1 MVARR
6 PPLSILPA
14 VSAPPPQPPGP
25 PGSPGSAPAATA
37 GVTPAPALVGVV
49 DSGGADC
56 EMEAAVLGAAAT
68 LRAFDCAAEA
78 DLPPD
83 LGAIAALLVRSGVR
97 LTERT
102 LTRLTACRVVVR
114 AGVGYDNIDG
124 AAAGRLGIPLLN
136 VPDYGTDEVADHTM
150 ALLLASWRR
159 LLPYHDAIRAAPA
172 AGWRYDGAGPIPR
185 LTGATLG
192 VVGLGR
198 IGTAVARR
206 AVACGLRVLFFD
218 PYLPDGYDKAY
229 GFRRAATLD
238 DLLRESDCLTLHCPL
253 SAETA
258 HLLDARALALTRP
271 GLVLVNAGRGGL
283 VSLDAVEAALRAGH
297 LAAFAADVLES
308 EPPDPSHPL
317 LAALARREPW
327 VDGRVLLTPHAAF
340 YSVESL
346 RESRTKG
353 AEQVLRAVRGEPLR
367 NCVNLAH
374 LRQPRTPV
382 LGRPG

>member
-1 MVARR
+1 
-6 PPLSILPA
+6 
-14 VSAPPPQPPGP
+14 
-25 PGSPGSAPAATA
+25 
-37 GVTPAPALVGVV
+37 
-49 DSGGADC
+49 
-56 EMEAAVLGAAAT
+56 MEATVLGAAAT
-68 LRAFDCAAEA
+68 LRPLVCATEA
-78 DLPPD
+78 DLPAD
-83 LGAIAALLVRSGVR
+83 LGTITALLVRSGVR
-97 LTERT
+97 ITART
-102 LTRLTACRVVVR
+102 LTRLTACRAVVR
-114 AGVGYDNIDG
+114 AGGGHDNVDG

-136 VPDYGTDEVADHTM
+136 VPDYGTDEVADHTL

-159 LLPYHDAIRAAPA
+159 LLPYHDALRAAPA

-206 AVACGLRVLFFD
+206 AVVFGLRVLFFD

-238 DLLRESDCLTLHCPL
+238 DLLRGSDCLTLHCPL
-253 SAETA
+253 TEETA

-271 GLVLVNAGRGGL
+271 GLVLVNTGRGGL
-283 VSLDAVEAALRAGH
+283 VSLDAVTEALRAGR
-297 LAAFAADVLES
+297 LGAFAADVLEQ
-308 EPPDPSHPL
+308 EPPDPGHPL
-317 LAALARREPW
+317 LAAVARREPW

-346 RESRTKG
+346 REARTKG
-353 AEQVLRAVRGEPLR
+353 AEQLLRAVRGEPLR

-374 LRQPRTPV
+374 LQRPRTPV
-382 LGRPG
+382 LGRAG